1 MGWIEVLARTYD
13 NCLSEVGRIDVR
25 TKKYG
30 NKEFSETIVLL
41 PESHLTVNAFAEIRL
56 NIDGEYITSRKV
68 DKNEQLTI
76 VPVTEDSASRSSGIT
91 PMPLCDKLSYI
102 AGDYDEYVKEEKNKR
117 PCYEAYMK
125 ELHKWSDLPDTP
137 RKVKAICSYLDKGC
151 VMKDLTENGVYDGTD
166 GFVRFIVSDSDS
178 NDRENRTWRDTA
190 IYDSFI
196 KYYRTCMENTDIDY
210 STGKVCA
217 VTQKLPAKL
226 RNTGDKAK
234 LISSNDT
241 TNFTFKGRFKTAAE
255 AAMIGYETS
264 QKAHNALRWLIAY
277 QGYKNDSESIIC
289 WSPGNEPVPSPMKS
303 TAEYLENYE
312 EDDDDDIIA
321 DTEKIFAEK
330 LNNAMNGYLHGFSDM
345 DKDRV
350 DRGDLKVVVMAVDT
364 ADGSN
369 QGRLSITYYNEQHP
383 VEFIRN
389 VFRWHKEC
397 SWEHY
402 RKESDGKKYYYG
414 APSPKEIILTAYG
427 TEMSGGIDI
436 GNKKMMKKNID
447 RLLPCIVQGR
457 KIPKDIVRAVVIN
470 LGNPL
475 RFGSYNRNRLLE
487 NACAVIRKYQ
497 IDYGKEVFSVALN
510 KESNDRD
517 YLFGRLLAA
526 AHNLE
531 DYINYKSNNT
541 GRETNAMKYWSVYV
555 QKPAKTYSL
564 IRQRLQPYI
573 SKLTSGSRNYYLELA
588 EEIFDKLSEND
599 SFNNEP
605 LGENYLMGYYSQS
618 AEFRKNRTKETT
630 EGEN

>member
-13 NCLSEVGRIDVR
+13 NCLSEIGKINVR
-25 TKKYG
+25 TKKYKG
-30 NKEFSETIVLL
+30 KEFSETIVLL

-56 NIDGEYITSRKV
+56 RIDGEYITARKV
-68 DKNEQLTI
+68 DKNDQLTI

-91 PMPLCDKLSYI
+91 PMPLCAKLSYI
-102 AGDYDEYVKEEKNKR
+102 AGDYDEYVQEEKNKR

-137 RKVKAICSYLDKGC
+137 KKIKAICSYLDKGC

-166 GFVRFIVSDSDS
+166 GFVRFIVTDNNG
-178 NDRENRTWRDTA
+178 NDRENRIWLDAA

-196 KYYRTCMENTDIDY
+196 RYYRTCMENNDVDY

-234 LISSNDT
+234 LISSNDS
-241 TNFTFKGRFKTAAE
+241 TNFTFKGRFRTAAE

-264 QKAHNALRWLIAY
+264 QKAHNALRWLIAN

-289 WSPGNEPVPSPMKS
+289 WSPGNEPVPSPMES
-303 TAEYLENYE
+303 TDEYYE
-312 EDDDDDIIA
+312 EDDDIIP
-321 DTEKIFAEK
+321 DTEYAFVAK
-330 LNNAMNGYLHGFSDM
+330 LNDAMNGYLHGFNGM
-345 DKDRV
+345 DKNRV

-383 VEFIRN
+383 VDFIRN
-389 VFRWHKEC
+389 IFQWHKDS
-397 SWEHY
+397 SWIHY
-402 RKESDGKKYYYG
+402 KKDSAGKNYYYG

-427 TEMSGGIDI
+427 SEVSGGIDI
-436 GNKKMMKKNID
+436 GNKKMLKKNID

-457 KIPKDIVRAVVIN
+457 KIPKDIVHAVVIN

-475 RFGSYNRNRLLE
+475 RFSLYNRNRLLE

-497 IDYGKEVFSVALN
+497 IDYGKEVFGVSLN
-510 KESNDRD
+510 KESIDRD
-517 YLFGRLLAA
+517 YLFGRLLAV

-531 DYINYKSNNT
+531 DYVNYKSNNT
-541 GRETNAMKYWSVYV
+541 GRETNAMKYWSVYA
-555 QKPAKTYSL
+555 QKPAKTYNL

-588 EEIFDKLSEND
+588 EGIFDQLSQTD

-630 EGEN
+630 KEEN

>member
-1 MGWIEVLARTYD
+1 M
-13 NCLSEVGRIDVR
+13 
-25 TKKYG
+25 
-30 NKEFSETIVLL
+30 
-41 PESHLTVNAFAEIRL
+41 
-56 NIDGEYITSRKV
+56 
-68 DKNEQLTI
+68 
-76 VPVTEDSASRSSGIT
+76 
-91 PMPLCDKLSYI
+91 
-102 AGDYDEYVKEEKNKR
+102 
-117 PCYEAYMK
+117 
-125 ELHKWSDLPDTP
+125 
-137 RKVKAICSYLDKGC
+137 
-151 VMKDLTENGVYDGTD
+151 
-166 GFVRFIVSDSDS
+166 
-178 NDRENRTWRDTA
+178 
-190 IYDSFI
+190 
-196 KYYRTCMENTDIDY
+196 
-210 STGKVCA
+210 
-217 VTQKLPAKL
+217 
-226 RNTGDKAK
+226 
-234 LISSNDT
+234 
-241 TNFTFKGRFKTAAE
+241 
-255 AAMIGYETS
+255 
-264 QKAHNALRWLIAY
+264 
-277 QGYKNDSESIIC
+277 
-289 WSPGNEPVPSPMKS
+289 
-303 TAEYLENYE
+303 
-312 EDDDDDIIA
+312 
-321 DTEKIFAEK
+321 
-330 LNNAMNGYLHGFSDM
+330 
-345 DKDRV
+345 
-350 DRGDLKVVVMAVDT
+350 
-364 ADGSN
+364 
-369 QGRLSITYYNEQHP
+369 
-383 VEFIRN
+383 
-389 VFRWHKEC
+389 
-397 SWEHY
+397 
-402 RKESDGKKYYYG
+402 
-414 APSPKEIILTAYG
+414 TAYG